1 MAVTAHNEDA
11 ARKGDWVQIHRIVL
25 EAGARAPQVPE
36 DTQKVPLE
44 ARIKGF
50 LANETAQI
58 GEEVAIRTLAG
69 RQVEGRLVAINPVY
83 GHDFG
88 EPIPELL
95 AIGPELRRMLEERK
109 DREG

>member
-1 MAVTAHNEDA
+1 M
-11 ARKGDWVQIHRIVL
+11 QIHLIVL
-25 EAGARAPQVPE
+25 EAGARAPQAPE

-50 LANETAQI
+50 LEDESARI
-58 GEEVAIRTLAG
+58 GQKVAIQTLAG
-69 RQVEGRLVAINPVY
+69 RRVEGELVAVNPAY

-95 AIGPELRRMLEERK
+95 AIGPELRWMLE
-109 DREG
+109 

>member
-1 MAVTAHNEDA
+1 MAFSAQTDAIAH
-11 ARKGDWVQIHRIVL
+11 KGDWVQIYRIVL

-36 DTQKVPLE
+36 DTQQVSLE

-50 LANETAQI
+50 LEDGSARI
-58 GEEVAIRTLAG
+58 GQKVAIQTLAG
-69 RQVEGRLVAINPVY
+69 RRVEGELVVVNPAY

-95 AIGPELRRMLEERK
+95 AIGPELRRMLE
-109 DREG
+109 